1 MWEGEAGE
9 GGGRWEVGGGG
20 FLTQLAASGQ
30 TVPLVVARGE
40 CAVLRNRSHRD
51 TAPSQKGP
59 HPVAGFKAPH
69 VWIL

>member
-1 MWEGEAGE
+1 M
-9 GGGRWEVGGGG
+9 GGGG

-40 CAVLRNRSHRD
+40 CAVFRSQSYRD
-51 TAPSQKGP
+51 TAPSQKGQ
-59 HPVAGFKAPH
+59 HGVSGFKAPH